1 MDNPIVRS
9 GFFATPKDYED
20 LADMIKNSGTPEEQ
34 RLAWFGASLA
44 LNMAH
49 QLIDNFIK
57 DKQNE
62 IV

>member
-1 MDNPIVRS
+1 MDNPIQRS
-9 GFFATPKDYED
+9 GFFATPRDYKD
-20 LADMIKNSGTPEEQ
+20 LADMINNSGTPEEQ

-49 QLIDNFIK
+49 QLIDNFIQEK
-57 DKQNE
+57 HNE